1 MLKLRS
7 SASIIEF
14 NPVFRLNR
22 ALAGLLLAATL
33 TLSGCGL
40 LPEVQD
46 ETAGWSAQKLY
57 AEAKDNLNGGNYERA
72 VKLFETLES
81 RYPFGRYAQ
90 QAQLEVAYAY
100 YKDNEPISAIAASDR
115 FIKLHPNHPN
125 VDYAYYLKGLANFN
139 EDLGYLGN
147 IVSQDLSE
155 RDPRAAR
162 DAFVAFKEV
171 VTRFPEG
178 KYGADSQARMKYLVN
193 ALASHEVHVAKYYMK
208 REAWVAAA
216 NRAKEV
222 LNSYP
227 EAPALEEALAIM
239 VIAYDKLKLP
249 QLRDDAKRVLTLNF
263 PKSKF
268 LKGVN
273 TEGKPWYKFW

>member
-1 MLKLRS
+1 MFTLRLS
-7 SASIIEF
+7 SSKTF
-14 NPVFRLNR
+14 NR
-22 ALAGLLLAATL
+22 ASGLAGGLLLAATL
-33 TLSGCGL
+33 ALSGCGL
-40 LPEVQD
+40 LPAVKD

-57 AEAKDNLNGGNYERA
+57 AEAKDNLNSGNYERA

-100 YKDNEPISAIAASDR
+100 YKDNEPISAIAAADR

-139 EDLGYLGN
+139 DDLGYLGK
-147 IVSQDLSE
+147 IVEQDLSE

-162 DAFVAFKEV
+162 DAFLAFKEV
-171 VTRFPEG
+171 STRFPDG
-178 KYGADSQARMKYLVN
+178 KYAADSTARMKYLVN
-193 ALASHEVHVAKYYMK
+193 ALASNEVHVAKYYLK
-208 REAWVAAA
+208 REAYVASA

-222 LNSYP
+222 LKTYP

-239 VIAYDKLKLP
+239 VVSYDKLKLTD
-249 QLRDDAKRVLTLNF
+249 LRDDAQRVLNLNF
-263 PKSKF
+263 PKSKYA
-268 LKGVN
+268 KGIN
-273 TEGKPWYKFW
+273 TTDKPWYQFW

>member
-1 MLKLRS
+1 MFKLRLS
-7 SASIIEF
+7 SSKTF
-14 NPVFRLNR
+14 NR
-22 ALAGLLLAATL
+22 ASGLVSGLLLASTL
-33 TLSGCGL
+33 ALSGCGL
-40 LPEVQD
+40 LPEVKD

-57 AEAKDNLNGGNYERA
+57 AEAKDNLNSGDYVRA

-100 YKDNEPISAIAASDR
+100 YKDNEPISAIAACDR

-139 EDLGYLGN
+139 DDLGYLGKIIN
-147 IVSQDLSE
+147 QDLSE

-162 DAFVAFKEV
+162 DAFLAFKEV

-178 KYGADSQARMKYLVN
+178 KYAADSTARMKYLVN
-193 ALASHEVHVAKYYMK
+193 ALASNEVHVAKYYLK
-208 REAWVAAA
+208 REAYVASA

-222 LNSYP
+222 LKTYP

-239 VIAYDKLKLP
+239 VLSYDKLKLTD
-249 QLRDDAKRVLTLNF
+249 LRDDAQRVLNLNF
-263 PKSKF
+263 PKSKYA
-268 LKGVN
+268 KGVS
-273 TEGKPWYKFW
+273 TTGKPWYQFW

>member
-1 MLKLRS
+1 M
-7 SASIIEF
+7 
-14 NPVFRLNR
+14 
-22 ALAGLLLAATL
+22 LAATL

-57 AEAKDNLNGGNYERA
+57 AEAKDNLNSGNYERA

-100 YKDNEPISAIAASDR
+100 YKDDEPISAIAACDR

-178 KYGADSQARMKYLVN
+178 KYGADSHARMKYLVN

-222 LNSYP
+222 LNTYP

-249 QLRDDAKRVLTLNF
+249 ELRDDAKRVLTLNF

-268 LKGVN
+268 IKGVN

>member
-1 MLKLRS
+1 M
-7 SASIIEF
+7 F
-14 NPVFRLNR
+14 NR
-22 ALAGLLLAATL
+22 ASGLLSSLLLAATL
-33 TLSGCGL
+33 ALGGCSL
-40 LPEVQD
+40 LPEVKD

-57 AEAKDNLNGGNYERA
+57 AEAKDNLNSGNYERA

-100 YKDNEPISAIAASDR
+100 YKDNEPISAVAAADR

-125 VDYAYYLKGLANFN
+125 VDYAFYLKGLANFN
-139 EDLGYLGN
+139 DDLGYLGR
-147 IVSQDLSE
+147 VVEQDLSE

-162 DAFVAFKEV
+162 EAFLAFKEV

-178 KYGADSQARMKYLVN
+178 KYTADASARMKYLVN
-193 ALASHEVHVAKYYMK
+193 ALASNEVHVAKYYIK
-208 REAWVAAA
+208 RKAWVAAA

-222 LNSYP
+222 LNTYP

-239 VIAYDKLKLP
+239 MVAYDNLKLP
-249 QLRDDAKRVLTLNF
+249 DLRDDTERVLKLNF
-263 PKSKF
+263 PNSKYA
-268 LKGVN
+268 KGIS

>member
-1 MLKLRS
+1 MLKQRLSGSTSFSR
-7 SASIIEF
+7 A
-14 NPVFRLNR
+14 LNR
-22 ALAGLLLAATL
+22 ALGGVLLAAAL
-33 TLSGCGL
+33 TLGGCGL
-40 LPEVQD
+40 LPEVKD

-57 AEAKDNLNGGNYERA
+57 AEAKDNLNSGNYERA
-72 VKLFETLES
+72 VKLFETLEA

-100 YKDNEPISAIAASDR
+100 YKDNEPISAVAACDR

-139 EDLGYLGN
+139 EDLGLLGKLVN
-147 IVSQDLSE
+147 QDLSE

-162 DAFVAFKEV
+162 DAFLAFKEL
-171 VTRFPEG
+171 VTRFPDS
-178 KYGADSQARMKYLVN
+178 KYAADSAARMKYLVN
-193 ALASHEVHVAKYYMK
+193 ALASNEVHVAKYYMK

-222 LNSYP
+222 LKTYP

-239 VIAYDKLKLP
+239 VVAYDKLNLTD
-249 QLRDDAKRVLTLNF
+249 LRDDAQRVLTLNF
-263 PKSKF
+263 PDSPYA
-268 LKGVN
+268 KGVS
-273 TEGKPWYKFW
+273 TEGKAWYRFW

>member
-1 MLKLRS
+1 MLKQRLS
-7 SASIIEF
+7 GSTTFSQA
-14 NPVFRLNR
+14 LNR
-22 ALAGLLLAATL
+22 ALGGVLLAAAL
-33 TLSGCGL
+33 TLGGCGL
-40 LPEVQD
+40 LPEVKD

-57 AEAKDNLNGGNYERA
+57 AEAKDNLNSGNYERA
-72 VKLFETLES
+72 VKLFETLEA

-100 YKDNEPISAIAASDR
+100 YKDNEPISAVAACDR

-139 EDLGYLGN
+139 EDLGLLGKLVN
-147 IVSQDLSE
+147 QDLSE

-162 DAFVAFKEV
+162 DAFLAFKEL
-171 VTRFPEG
+171 VTRFPDS
-178 KYGADSQARMKYLVN
+178 KYAADSAARMKYLVN
-193 ALASHEVHVAKYYMK
+193 ALANNEVHVAKYYMK

-222 LNSYP
+222 LKTYP

-239 VIAYDKLKLP
+239 VVAYDKLKLTD
-249 QLRDDAKRVLTLNF
+249 LRDDAQRVLTLNF
-263 PKSKF
+263 PNSPYA
-268 LKGVN
+268 KGVS
-273 TEGKPWYKFW
+273 TEGKAWYRFW